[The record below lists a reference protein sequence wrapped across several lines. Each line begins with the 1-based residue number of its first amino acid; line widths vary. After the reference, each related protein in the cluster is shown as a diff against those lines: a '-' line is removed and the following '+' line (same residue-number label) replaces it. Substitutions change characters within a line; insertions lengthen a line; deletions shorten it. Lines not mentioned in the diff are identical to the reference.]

1 MKDFGDPLVA
11 FTCQEISGAMV
22 FRLDLSKAVK
32 GEGHSYE
39 MPFPDYI
46 VADESGMEQRSTL
59 QLFILAA
66 SGVTGT
72 AGLKPMG
79 PAHSNHRD
87 IAQKGNGAYSHWR
100 HPITSGPY
108 TSAAIRFSTPGN
120 VPLEKL
126 RGLVAV
132 VYPMAPPM
140 GWIEFAGGEKKNHQ
154 ELFRELFFLTFPTVG
169 VEPQLVE
176 RPEETRNG
184 TRYVWRVGGNRE
196 FVLPLKEGELYEK
209 RLPYQIY
216 DYFNQ
221 FERRGG
227 LLFPPPESYI
237 YYQNKVGLAR
247 LFQKSG
253 VKTPQT
259 WIFSSLKEALAAKGD
274 VSFPV
279 VIKDPYGFSSLG
291 IQQAQDW
298 KEFEVNI
305 KKFFDAALAGVEALV
320 QKKVIALREARVTYV
335 DGKPFHGYWR
345 IRQSLKSAT
354 AASNF
359 GGYQDFTFPLLDIA
373 PYVAKFAKLTGVPV
387 GGVDFIWQEAE
398 PNVKATPFT
407 LEVSPTSDIN
417 PPAPASWK
425 STYAE
430 FKHTSGYHDM
440 YLGVRRKWAE
450 QMAMAVIQQYR
461 RTKRHLFVDIDNVV
475 ALSAARVFR
484 WKGKA
489 EAYSA
494 REVIKDEVVH
504 DAVDALDE
512 LSESYFIRFLT
523 ARGQY
528 EDCFNVTQTWLDQK
542 GFRYDELIVVQD
554 AVSKVAH
561 MSPSSL
567 LVDDFTV
574 GHEEEVP
581 RRNDKFMKQLKDAG
595 LPYVQFPFGGSWADV
610 LPQLREE
617 ARHPLTA

>member
-1 MKDFGDPLVA
+1 MKEFGDPLA
-11 FTCQEISGAMV
+11 ASSCSEISGALV
-22 FRLDLSKAVK
+22 FRIDLRSVK
-32 GEGHSYE
+32 KVEGHAFE
-39 MPFPDYI
+39 IPFPDN
-46 VADESGMEQRSTL
+46 VMADESGEDKRSTL
-59 QLFILAA
+59 QLFAVTS
-66 SGVTGT
+66 SGATGT
-72 AGLKPMG
+72 GALKPMG
-79 PAHSNHRD
+79 PPHALHKE
-87 IAQKGNGAYSHWR
+87 IAKKGNGAYSHWR
-100 HPITSGPY
+100 QTITSGPY
-108 TSAAIRFSTPGN
+108 TSSYLRFSTPGN
-120 VPLEKL
+120 QPPEKL
-126 RGLVAV
+126 TGLVAV

-154 ELFRELFFLTFPTVG
+154 ELFRELFLLTFPTVG

-184 TRYVWRVGGNRE
+184 TYYVWRVGGNRE
-196 FVLPLKEGELYEK
+196 FVLPLKDGELYEK
-209 RLPYQIY
+209 RLPYQIHEY
-216 DYFNQ
+216 YNQ
-221 FERRGG
+221 FERKGG
-227 LLFPPPESYI
+227 LLYPPPESYI

-247 LFQKSG
+247 LFQKSR
-253 VKTPQT
+253 VKTPET
-259 WIFSSLKEALAAKGD
+259 WIFSNLKEALGAKSQI
-274 VSFPV
+274 SFPV

-291 IQQAQDW
+291 IQQAADW
-298 KEFEVNI
+298 EEFKVNI

-320 QKKVIALREARVTYV
+320 QKKVVALREARITYV

-359 GGYQDFTFPLLDIA
+359 GGYQDFSFPLNEIA
-373 PYVAKFAKLTGVPV
+373 PYVAEFAKMTGVPV

-398 PNVKATPFT
+398 PDVKSTPFT

-430 FKHTSGYHDM
+430 FKHTSGFHDM
-440 YLGVRRKWAE
+440 YLGVRRKWTE
-450 QMAMAVIQQYR
+450 QMAMAVISQYR

-475 ALSAARVFR
+475 ALSAARVLR
-484 WKGKA
+484 WKGKP
-489 EAYSA
+489 ESYSA
-494 REVIKDEVVH
+494 REVMKDGVVP
-504 DAVDALDE
+504 DAVEALDE

-542 GFRYDELIVVQD
+542 GFRYDELIVVPD
-554 AVSKVAH
+554 AVSKIAH
-561 MSPSSL
+561 MSLSTL

-581 RRNDKFMKQLKDAG
+581 KRNDKFMQQLRDAG
-595 LPYVQFPFGGSWADV
+595 LPFILFPFGGSWADV

-617 ARHPLTA
+617 ARRSATS